1 MEQMSRE
8 LALLRSQVTPDMEV
22 DLSSEPSLTPDSP
35 QDASRELHRGRDPSA
50 ERSSLRGAVRSQF
63 DSSVRGGH
71 SATGDAGDPFGS
83 SGWLSDV
90 SSPHEFRLHQ
100 DLKPGQAQMVAQAW
114 SQHEQD
120 RKKVSKSPR
129 QVKELLIAD
138 HEQPFELRLPD
149 DKISAGFWLSEEATR
164 WMEFPFG

>member
-1 MEQMSRE
+1 
-8 LALLRSQVTPDMEV
+8 
-22 DLSSEPSLTPDSP
+22 
-35 QDASRELHRGRDPSA
+35 
-50 ERSSLRGAVRSQF
+50 
-63 DSSVRGGH
+63 
-71 SATGDAGDPFGS
+71 
-83 SGWLSDV
+83 
-90 SSPHEFRLHQ
+90 
-100 DLKPGQAQMVAQAW
+100 MVAQAW